1 MAEGWFKAGK
11 TLGLALD
18 LDAGTLRV
26 SVDGGAWAVAFQD
39 GCAPGAAVGAAL
51 FPALSGKAGAR
62 LRANWGW
69 DRERPMRHGPP
80 EGDYGLVVQQQ
91 QAPPPPS
98 SCFPIS
104 ATASPPSALA
114 IMLQLHLFP
123 LPACSGSVRSA
134 CTRAASVCG
143 Q

>member
-1 MAEGWFKAGK
+1 MASGWFVAGK

-18 LDAGTLRV
+18 CDAGTLRV

-51 FPALSGKAGAR
+51 FPVISGKGGAR
-62 LRANWGW
+62 FRANWGW
-69 DRERPMRHGPP
+69 DKERPMRHLPP
-80 EGDYGLVVQQQ
+80 EGDYRLVEVQQQ
-91 QAPPPPS
+91 PIPLPPLP
-98 SCFPIS
+98 SCFPI
-104 ATASPPSALA
+104 APPSEIA
-114 IMLQLHLFP
+114 IILQLHLFP

-134 CTRAASVCG
+134 CTRAAGVCE